1 MEHAG
6 FHAKRIL
13 QLALPV
19 LIAQVTQTLMG
30 FIDTVMAGR
39 VSAADM
45 AAVAVGT
52 SIWLPAILF
61 FQGMLMAITPLMS
74 HHHGANESNKIGPLA
89 IQASYIAIVGGALV
103 MLILHFS
110 NLLIAQMQLEPALEQ
125 ISTDYIS
132 AILWGAPG
140 MLLYQVVRSCGE
152 GISYTKPA
160 MFIGFI
166 GLAINIPANFIFI
179 YGYFGIPAMGGAGC
193 GVATAIVFWAMFVS
207 MLLYIFFHKRFDE
220 IQLFNHLAKPNWKSI
235 FGLVRIGLPVALA
248 LFFEVSIF
256 AVIALLLAPLGA
268 DVVASHQ
275 IALNFSSI
283 VFMVPLSIGV
293 AVSIRV
299 GYYLGRHQPAQSAL
313 VAKTGIGLGLALA
326 ACTAVITV
334 VFREQIAMLYNDS
347 PQVISLASGLMLMA
361 AVYQLSD
368 SVQVISSGALRG
380 FKDTKSAFYITL
392 IAYWVIGMPVGYTLA
407 STDVIVE
414 PLGAYGF
421 WTGLI
426 AGLTSAAIM
435 FSIRLRIIKRRA
447 LALRT
452 SIG

>member
-13 QLALPV
+13 QLAFPV

-74 HHHGANESNKIGPLA
+74 HHHGASESNKIGPLA
-89 IQASYIAIVGGALV
+89 IQATYIAIVGGLVV

-110 NLLIAQMQLEPALEQ
+110 NLLISQMQLEPALED
-125 ISTDYIS
+125 ISTRYIS

-179 YGYFGIPAMGGAGC
+179 HGYFGLPAMGGAGC
-193 GVATAIVFWAMFVS
+193 GVATAIVFWAMFLS
-207 MLLYIFFHKRFDE
+207 MLLYIYLSRKFDE
-220 IQLFNHLAKPNWKSI
+220 ISLFQHWAKPDWQTI
-235 FGLVRIGLPVALA
+235 TGLVRLGFPVALA

-299 GYYLGRHQPAQSAL
+299 GYYLGRHQTTQSAL
-313 VAKTGIGLGLALA
+313 VAKTGIQLGLALA
-326 ACTAVITV
+326 SITAVITV
-334 VFREQIAMLYNDS
+334 VFRANIAALYNDS
-347 PQVISLASGLMLMA
+347 PDVIELASGLMLMA

-380 FKDTKSAFYITL
+380 FKDTKSAFYITF
-392 IAYWVIGMPVGYTLA
+392 IAYWLIGMPLGYTLA
-407 STDVIVE
+407 RTDIIV
-414 PLGAYGF
+414 PHIGAYGF

-426 AGLTSAAIM
+426 AGLSSAALM
-435 FSIRLRIIKRRA
+435 FSLRLRIIKRRA
-447 LALRT
+447 IGYELA
-452 SIG
+452 